1 MKDSF
6 ILYTEQKEVVE
17 KLTDEQA
24 GKIFKAIYE
33 YVQTDKMPE
42 LDGLLDIII
51 IPFKQSLDRNTE
63 KWEEIKKKRSEAG
76 KLGAE
81 IKKQKQAKEANANFA
96 KNEIA
101 NQAVNVSVPVPVNVN
116 VNDNA
121 SDSCVDG
128 LHKVIDFYNNNIGAL
143 TPFGLETLTD
153 YLKEFDEDIVIYAMQ
168 ISVEANKRTIQYI
181 KAILNNW
188 QKAGIKTI
196 ADAKNESQ
204 KKTSRSKKESNFEQR
219 EYGDL
224 SYLYAN
230 KYENERE

>member
-1 MKDSF
+1 METKVGRPKNKTTGF
-6 ILYTEQKEVVE
+6 EKE
-17 KLTDEQA
+17 KTTGYQ
-24 GKIFKAIYE
+24 
-33 YVQTDKMPE
+33 
-42 LDGLLDIII
+42 
-51 IPFKQSLDRNTE
+51 N
-63 KWEEIKKKRSEAG
+63 KKP
-76 KLGAE
+76 
-81 IKKQKQAKEANANFA
+81 
-96 KNEIA
+96 NE
-101 NQAVNVSVPVPVNVN
+101 NVN
-116 VNDNA
+116 ENENENENNNDNA

-168 ISVEANKRTIQYI
+168 ISVEANRRTIQYI

-188 QKAGIKTI
+188 QKAGVKTI

-204 KKTSRSKKESNFEQR
+204 KKTSKSKKESNFEQR

-230 KYENERE
+230 KGE

>member
-1 MKDSF
+1 MARDSF
-6 ILYTEQKEVVE
+6 IFYRSYYEAMSGLKDKDKLQLFNAISELSLNENEV
-17 KLTDEQA
+17 KLS
-24 GKIFKAIYE
+24 GICKNIFTAIKP
-33 YVQTDKMPE
+33 Q
-42 LDGLLDIII
+42 I
-51 IPFKQSLDRNTE
+51 
-63 KWEEIKKKRSEAG
+63 
-76 KLGAE
+76 
-81 IKKQKQAKEANANFA
+81 
-96 KNEIA
+96 IA
-101 NQAVNVSVPVPVNVN
+101 NSERYENGKKGGRPQKKTIGFEKEKTIGFENEKPNNNENENVN
-116 VNDNA
+116 ENDNDNNNA

-188 QKAGIKTI
+188 QKAGVKTI

-204 KKTSRSKKESNFEQR
+204 KKTSKSKKESNFEQR
-219 EYGDL
+219 EYEDL

-230 KYENERE
+230 KGE

>member
-1 MKDSF
+1 MARDSF
-6 ILYTEQKEVVE
+6 IFYRSYYEAMSGLKDKDKLQLFNAISELSLNENEV
-17 KLTDEQA
+17 KLS
-24 GKIFKAIYE
+24 GICKNIFTAIKP
-33 YVQTDKMPE
+33 Q
-42 LDGLLDIII
+42 I
-51 IPFKQSLDRNTE
+51 
-63 KWEEIKKKRSEAG
+63 
-76 KLGAE
+76 
-81 IKKQKQAKEANANFA
+81 
-96 KNEIA
+96 IA
-101 NQAVNVSVPVPVNVN
+101 NSERYENGKKGGRPQKKTIGFEKEKTIGFENEKPNN
-116 VNDNA
+116 NENENDNDNDNNNA

-188 QKAGIKTI
+188 QKAGVKTI

-204 KKTSRSKKESNFEQR
+204 KKTSKSKKESNFEQR

-230 KYENERE
+230 KGE

>member
-1 MKDSF
+1 MARDSF
-6 ILYTEQKEVVE
+6 IFYRSYYEAMSGLKDKD
-17 KLTDEQA
+17 KLQL
-24 GKIFKAIYE
+24 FNAIS
-33 YVQTDKMPE
+33 E
-42 LDGLLDIII
+42 L
-51 IPFKQSLDRNTE
+51 SLNE
-63 KWEEIKKKRSEAG
+63 NEIKLSGICKNIFTA
-76 KLGAE
+76 
-81 IKKQKQAKEANANFA
+81 IKPQI
-96 KNEIA
+96 IA
-101 NQAVNVSVPVPVNVN
+101 NSERYENGKKGGRPQKKTIGFEKEKTTGFENEKPNNNENVN
-116 VNDNA
+116 VNENDNDNNNA

-188 QKAGIKTI
+188 QKAGVKTI

-204 KKTSRSKKESNFEQR
+204 KKTSKSKKESNFEQR

-230 KYENERE
+230 KGE